1 MRKTWLIFSQA
12 VTVALAIVF
21 VIATL
26 KPDWLQNRPGSPV
39 PGLLPR
45 VEAPAATTPTGATA
59 TTGYSAAARRAT
71 PAVVSITTRKAPARS
86 PHEGDPWFDFF
97 VGDRDR
103 QAQ

>member
-59 TTGYSAAARRAT
+59 TTGKSRRMNDWLAVASSSPFSA
-71 PAVVSITTRKAPARS
+71 
-86 PHEGDPWFDFF
+86 
-97 VGDRDR
+97 
-103 QAQ
+103 